1 MKQSRASRGKKEMLT
16 GLLLIAPTIIAL
28 IIFLYIPFVNALQ
41 TSFYKYNG
49 LGDLTNFVGWKN
61 YSKVL
66 GDPKFIRS
74 LMNTVYLILISFL
87 AIPIG
92 FVFAYILYRGV
103 PGKKIFNTGLF
114 IPYLISMVVVG
125 CIWRIIY
132 DPTIGPLNQLMKMVG
147 LGSYAKAWLSRPET
161 ALGAIA
167 LTWIW
172 RSQPF
177 NMLILYANI
186 SKMPDDFLEAAE
198 IDGANIWQ
206 KLIYIIIPYLKPT
219 FAVLSMLTITNGLRL
234 FDLIWVMTQG
244 GPGGASDVMT
254 SYIYTKAFTNRDF
267 GGGTA
272 ASVILM
278 LIMVGIMLVK
288 TAAQNAM
295 ARREK
300 A

>member
-1 MKQSRASRGKKEMLT
+1 MATALI
-16 GLLLIAPTIIAL
+16 LIAPTIICL

-49 LGDLTNFVGWKN
+49 LGALTDFVGWKN
-61 YSKVL
+61 YTKVL

-74 LMNTVYLILISFL
+74 LVNTVYLIAVSFV

-92 FVFAYILYRGV
+92 FIFAYILYIGV
-103 PGKKIFNTGLF
+103 PGKKIFNAGLF

-132 DPTIGPLNQLMKMVG
+132 DPTIGPMNQLLKMAG
-147 LGSYAKAWLSRPET
+147 LGKYAKAWLSRPET

-167 LTWIW
+167 VTWIW
-172 RSQPF
+172 RSYPF
-177 NMLILYANI
+177 NMLIMYANI
-186 SKMPDDFLEAAE
+186 SKMPEDFLEAAQ
-198 IDGANIWQ
+198 IDGANFWQ
-206 KLIYIIIPYLKPT
+206 KLFYIIIPYLKPT
-219 FAVLSMLTITNGLRL
+219 FGVLAMLTVTNGLRL
-234 FDLIWVMTQG
+234 FDLVWVMTQG

-267 GGGTA
+267 GSGTA

-278 LIMVGIMLVK
+278 IIMVLIMAVK
-288 TAAQNAM
+288 TLVQKAA
-295 ARREK
+295 ARRTE

>member
-1 MKQSRASRGKKEMLT
+1 MAT
-16 GLLLIAPTIIAL
+16 APILIAPTIICL

-49 LGDLTNFVGWKN
+49 LGALTDFVGWKN
-61 YSKVL
+61 YTKVL

-74 LMNTVYLILISFL
+74 LVNTVYLIAVSFL

-92 FVFAYILYRGV
+92 FIFAYILYIGV
-103 PGKKIFNTGLF
+103 PGKKIFNAGLF

-132 DPTIGPLNQLMKMVG
+132 DPTIGPMNQLLKMAG
-147 LGSYAKAWLSRPET
+147 LGKYAKAWLSRPET

-167 LTWIW
+167 VTWIW
-172 RSQPF
+172 RSYPF
-177 NMLILYANI
+177 NMLIMYANI
-186 SKMPDDFLEAAE
+186 SKMPEDFLEAAQ
-198 IDGANIWQ
+198 IDGANFWQ
-206 KLIYIIIPYLKPT
+206 KLFYIIIPYLKPT
-219 FAVLSMLTITNGLRL
+219 FGVLAMLTVTNGLRL
-234 FDLIWVMTQG
+234 FDLVWVMTQG

-267 GGGTA
+267 GSGTA

-278 LIMVGIMLVK
+278 IIMVLIMAVK
-288 TAAQNAM
+288 TLVQKAA
-295 ARREK
+295 ARRTE